1 MILRPWKQPIKIEVD
16 FEQRCKLRRVEEKC
30 ENLDADNNSD
40 CEGPKAK
47 KVKLMGYKPQPRVA
61 FSGFRA
67 DELKELV
74 KKVKAIGGIVS
85 NSMHESTHLVTP
97 GFKRTEK
104 WYKAMHSGTFLNA
117 PYSTFSNSGV
127 QSLFCT

>member
-1 MILRPWKQPIKIEVD
+1 M
-16 FEQRCKLRRVEEKC
+16 RRVEEKC

-47 KVKLMGYKPQPRVA
+47 KVKLMGSKPQPRVA

-67 DELKELV
+67 EELKELV
-74 KKVKAIGGIVS
+74 KKVKAIGGIVA

-104 WYKAMHSGTFLNA
+104 WYKAMHSGTFLTA
-117 PYSTFSNSGV
+117 PYSTVSFLVYSPWSAHRTAKLKSYKIPENSKK
-127 QSLFCT
+127 S